1 MGAPNCLDRHMTG
14 INGSTCVSAAGSSAL
29 SYVVRAVVKRSKLQR
44 ALLGVCSATRE
55 EKEKEKEK
63 DSL

>member
-1 MGAPNCLDRHMTG
+1 MGASGCLDRHVTG
-14 INGSTCVSAAGSSAL
+14 INGSSRVSAAGSSAL
-29 SYVVRAVVKRSKLQR
+29 SYVVRAVVIRSKLQR

-55 EKEKEKEK
+55 EKEKEK